1 MTMLEGLCPRGA
13 KIFGAISL
21 TPVVPAV
28 CLGSLGPLQR
38 RVRVLATMTTHH
50 CFAKLS
56 ANLRFEFEI
65 LIWSTLLIWK
75 ATPVRCKDVNNLWS
89 LKMRNWPIIILSSTV
104 KNS

>member
-65 LIWSTLLIWK
+65 LIWSTPLIES
-75 ATPVRCKDVNNLWS
+75 NS
-89 LKMRNWPIIILSSTV
+89 YHIIIIKALKYACTP
-104 KNS
+104 